1 MPSAVVCLF
10 ACLLACLLACLFVC
24 LFVCFGSFN
33 VRGQIIAICRI
44 LIDLIVTCKIIWLQL
59 VRIASLQDYLK
70 LETTCRH
77 SGVNVQSILLEGYH
91 HTLILVFAKV
101 ASLKL
106 DEHKNV
112 RRDYELAMQACQIA
126 IFIGG

>member
-1 MPSAVVCLF
+1 MQDNLAAVGQDS
-10 ACLLACLLACLFVC
+10 LLARLFEI
-24 LFVCFGSFN
+24 GDN
-33 VRGQIIAICRI
+33 
-44 LIDLIVTCKIIWLQL
+44 LQ
-59 VRIASLQDYLK
+59 A
-70 LETTCRH
+70 

-91 HTLILVFAKV
+91 HTLIFVFAKV